1 MATKHNSK
9 KRFLEPD
16 TDNSAP
22 NRGFSLLSNDD
33 WPKFI
38 TIESIS
44 SDIPITKLSPFAIQK
59 GIAGIAGTVKEVKK
73 LRSGQILVECC
84 KKANAENLLH
94 ANMLAGVQIKT
105 SPHPTLN
112 YSKGIIRTRELDD
125 VDEEEITNE
134 LKTQGVTNVKR
145 IIIKRE
151 ERMIKTNTYIITFNK
166 PLLPE
171 RIQIGYLSVPVDLYI
186 PNPLRCFN
194 CQKYGHGFNSCKN
207 KHICCNCGEE
217 GHDKGSCEKPTKC
230 CNCTGDHS
238 AASKQCPMW
247 IKEKEIQKI
256 RCTKRI
262 SYIEAKKQVT
272 ITPIFTLNKTFA
284 SAARKSVRTVD
295 CQTDI
300 TWMYKDK
307 PQIVNLSNTPSRAKI
322 TEKQN
327 EVPSNDTNLSQ
338 ISETENQRT
347 SKSNRKSNSQSKV
360 SQEETS
366 KTRQIKDAEMKESEH
381 HSRSPSPK
389 GKVRTNVPVLPNR

>member
-1 MATKHNSK
+1 MMKLKHLNMATKHNSK

-16 TDNSAP
+16 TDTSAA
-22 NRGFSLLSNDD
+22 NRGFTLSSNDD

-38 TIESIS
+38 TIESVS
-44 SDIPITKLSPFAIQK
+44 SDLPITKLSPFAIQK

-94 ANMLAGVQIKT
+94 ANMLAGVQIKA

-125 VDEEEITNE
+125 VDEEEITDE

-151 ERMIKTNTYIITFNK
+151 ERIIKTNTYIITFIK

-207 KHICCNCGEE
+207 RHICCNCGE

-230 CNCTGDHS
+230 CNCSGDHS
-238 AASKQCPMW
+238 AASKQCPIW

-256 RCTKRI
+256 RCTKKI

-272 ITPIFTLNKTFA
+272 TIPIFTLNKTFA
-284 SAARKSVRTVD
+284 SVASKSVRSVD

-307 PQIVNLSNTPSRAKI
+307 PH
-322 TEKQN
+322 
-327 EVPSNDTNLSQ
+327 DMNLSQ
-338 ISETENQRT
+338 ISETGNQRT
-347 SKSNRKSNSQSKV
+347 SKSNKKSNSQSKA

-366 KTRQIKDAEMKESEH
+366 KTRQIKDVEMKEREH
-381 HSRSPSPK
+381 YSRSPSPK
-389 GKVRTNVPVLPNR
+389 GRVKTNVPVLPNR

>member
-16 TDNSAP
+16 TDNSAA
-22 NRGFSLLSNDD
+22 NRGFSLSSNDD

-207 KHICCNCGEE
+207 KHICWTVEKKAMTRVVVRNQLNVVTAQVIIQLHQNNVPCGSKKRKYKKS
-217 GHDKGSCEKPTKC
+217 DVQKGSVTL
-230 CNCTGDHS
+230 
-238 AASKQCPMW
+238 
-247 IKEKEIQKI
+247 KE
-256 RCTKRI
+256 R
-262 SYIEAKKQVT
+262 
-272 ITPIFTLNKTFA
+272 NK
-284 SAARKSVRTVD
+284 
-295 CQTDI
+295 
-300 TWMYKDK
+300 
-307 PQIVNLSNTPSRAKI
+307 
-322 TEKQN
+322 
-327 EVPSNDTNLSQ
+327 
-338 ISETENQRT
+338 
-347 SKSNRKSNSQSKV
+347 
-360 SQEETS
+360 
-366 KTRQIKDAEMKESEH
+366 
-381 HSRSPSPK
+381 
-389 GKVRTNVPVLPNR
+389 